1 MNSKE
6 KLESHK
12 RLYSWIE
19 EQAKK
24 NKYFDEEDR
33 ISDWETLENLYPELL
48 NLVEDYE
55 SLVEMLLKDIEKLEI
70 DNIQL
75 ERLNSGKKR

>member
-12 RLYSWIE
+12 RMYSWIKE
-19 EQAKK
+19 KAKK
-24 NKYFDEEDR
+24 NKYFDEDDR